1 MFSSPGF
8 SKANTYRQVGAHSGV
23 ENASPHQLIQ
33 MLFDGLF
40 QSLNAA
46 RGAIERGEVEEKGRH
61 ITKSVRILQEGL
73 VMGLDLEKGGE
84 LAANLRLLYDYSVA
98 QLTKGAGLERNWTH
112 SQPTGLTGVA
122 VQENR
127 LLNYYKAIE
136 AKSAEMLAAAM
147 QQNWDCMV
155 ECEKSCSVLIGELR
169 MQSQEVQLT
178 AAQRKEKTRIMQSI
192 LRNDAQIRMLA
203 EPWLATLEY
212 MGKMP
217 TTSALH

>member
-46 RGAIERGEVEEKGRH
+46 RGAIERGEVEDKGRH

-98 QLTKGAGLERNWTH
+98 QLTKANVHNDVVLVEEVIKLLQPVALGWKEIGPTAN
-112 SQPTGLTGVA
+112 QPT
-122 VQENR
+122 
-127 LLNYYKAIE
+127 
-136 AKSAEMLAAAM
+136 
-147 QQNWDCMV
+147 
-155 ECEKSCSVLIGELR
+155 
-169 MQSQEVQLT
+169 
-178 AAQRKEKTRIMQSI
+178 
-192 LRNDAQIRMLA
+192 
-203 EPWLATLEY
+203 
-212 MGKMP
+212 
-217 TTSALH
+217 